1 MCRPCMIYVRCGW
14 WSSLWQYHISCVRQP
29 SILFTL
35 YVCVHT
41 QHCWCSKEYMFALRE
56 GRSLCNQKVSCDAH
70 HPSMILG
77 LPSTKAIMAEQP
89 NYVKNAPPP
98 PPRRFF
104 LDLLLILGLCTR
116 IDCTA
121 TAVLIFCLYIEQRL
135 CSWANLLAANWAN
148 F

>member
-1 MCRPCMIYVRCGW
+1 
-14 WSSLWQYHISCVRQP
+14 
-29 SILFTL
+29 
-35 YVCVHT
+35 
-41 QHCWCSKEYMFALRE
+41 MFALRE

-89 NYVKNAPPP
+89 NYVKNAPPLAD
-98 PPRRFF
+98 FF

-121 TAVLIFCLYIEQRL
+121 TAVLIFCLYIH
-135 CSWANLLAANWAN
+135 
-148 F
+148 